1 MTQMGEIGIAR
12 VPWPRRRKSPGVV
25 IPDATKWRSGIRK
38 QQEIQWGWIP
48 GSRFARAP
56 E

>member
-1 MTQMGEIGIAR
+1 VLKKPGI
-12 VPWPRRRKSPGVV
+12 V
-25 IPDATKWRSGIRK
+25 IPDATKWRSGIQK
-38 QQEIQWGWIP
+38 YEEIQCGRIP